1 MFSNDQNIE
10 TIGQLAEAVK
20 HYVGLQREY
29 MKLDVIEKV
38 VQLITVITLT
48 LVLSLLVVLIL
59 IYCSFAVAYALA
71 PTVGTAAAFA
81 IVAAVHLAIFLLLFA
96 FRKKWIERPV
106 VRFLAALLLS
116 DEPHE

>member
-29 MKLDVIEKV
+29 VKLDVIEKV
-38 VQLITVITLT
+38 VRLITAITLT
-48 LVLSLLVVLIL
+48 LVLALLVIIFL
-59 IYCSFAVAYALA
+59 IYCSFAVAHALA
-71 PTVGTAAAFA
+71 PAVGLAAAFG
-81 IVAAVHLAIFLLLFA
+81 IVAAFYLIVLLLVVL

-106 VRFLAALLLS
+106 VRFLASLLM
-116 DEPHE
+116 EK